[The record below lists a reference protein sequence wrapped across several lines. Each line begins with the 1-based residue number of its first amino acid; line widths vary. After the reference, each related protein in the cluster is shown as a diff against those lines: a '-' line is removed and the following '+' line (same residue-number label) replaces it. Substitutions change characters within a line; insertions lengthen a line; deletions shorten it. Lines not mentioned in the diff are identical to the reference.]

1 MMMDPHANGSING
14 FLTRER
20 FEALTTFTLDL
31 EGLGTVRFRKIG
43 RAEYEALWPLLPAAA
58 DEWPGIPAAPDP
70 QSPTL
75 EADLTA
81 RDEARKA
88 RRLAEA
94 TWLRAQSDD
103 EQVHWRTRINDVAF
117 RVIAAC
123 TKAPGFTVA
132 EARQLG
138 DAAEILFSAIL
149 TKSGLI
155 EGTPAASPPAAVA
168 VEAPAGAV

>member
-1 MMMDPHANGSING
+1 MDQHLNGSTANG

-20 FEALTTFTLDL
+20 FEALTTFMIDLD
-31 EGLGTVRFRKIG
+31 GLGKVKFRKIG
-43 RAEYEALWPLLPAAA
+43 RAEYEALWPLPPAAA
-58 DEWPGIPAAPDP
+58 DDWPGVPPAPDP
-70 QSPTL
+70 ESPGV
-75 EADLTA
+75 EAALAA

-103 EQVHWRTRINDVAF
+103 EQVRWRTRVNDVAF

-123 TKAPGFTVA
+123 TKGPVFTVE

-138 DAAEILFSAIL
+138 DAAEILFAAIL

-155 EGTPAASPPAAVA
+155 QETAAPPPAAVA
-168 VEAPAGAV
+168 AEATAGAP